1 MSIAQS
7 PAVRTA
13 LIKSFG
19 TAEAEACVAV
29 DGGLS
34 GAGVYRIRV
43 GGIPYLLKV
52 ETQRDALNDPARWYP
67 AMRAAAEAALAPR
80 VVYACAEDGVAIM
93 DYLPTRSLHE
103 DYAGTREDMLVELA
117 QAVRLLH
124 ETPAFPPLIDYLDGV
139 AEMFDRFA
147 GLGFVPAAALAP
159 YRQAFDEVA
168 AVYRRL
174 PPELVSSHNDLNPRN
189 VLYDG
194 RRLWL
199 VDWQAAFLADR
210 YFDLAAVANF
220 FTREEAEA
228 DLLARTYFR
237 EAPGAARSARFY
249 LARQINHVFYGLV
262 FLNLG
267 ATARPDARMET
278 LEGPGLGELHRR
290 LGEGEGVMESWDG
303 RTAYGVARLNAAL
316 AGVRDRA
323 FRAALAALDL

>member
-1 MSIAQS
+1 MSIVQT

-13 LIKSFG
+13 LMKSFG
-19 TAEAEACVAV
+19 TAEPDACVPL

-52 ETQRDALNDPARWYP
+52 ETQRDQMNDPARWYP
-67 AMRAAAEAALAPR
+67 AMRAAADAALAPR
-80 VVYACAEDGVAIM
+80 VVYACEEDGVAIV
-93 DYLPTRSLHE
+93 DFLPTQSLQQ

-124 ETPAFPPLIDYLDGV
+124 ETPAFPPLVDYLDGV
-139 AEMFDRFA
+139 TEMFDRFA
-147 GLGFVPAAALAP
+147 GLGFAPASALSAH
-159 YRQAFDEVA
+159 RQAFDEVA
-168 AVYRRL
+168 RVYRRL

-220 FTREEAEA
+220 FAREEAEA
-228 DLLARTYFR
+228 ELLARTYFR
-237 EAPGAARSARFY
+237 EAPGAARAARLY
-249 LARQINHVFYGLV
+249 MARQINHVFYGLV
-262 FLNLG
+262 FLNLS
-267 ATARPDARMET
+267 AAMRPEARLEG
-278 LEGPGLGELHRR
+278 LEGPGLRELHRR
-290 LGEGEGVMESWDG
+290 LGEGEPVLESWEG
-303 RTAYGVARLNAAL
+303 RLAYGVARLNAAL
-316 AGVRDRA
+316 DGVRDRV
-323 FRAALAALDL
+323 FPAALAALDL